1 MDGQIMKYS
10 IDLHPDTE
18 KVLKKWKKSNPIAFK
33 KFSKLIDELEQH
45 PRSGTGHP
53 EPLVG
58 GGDVTWSRHITRN
71 DRMIYD
77 IYDDIV
83 QVLIIELEGHYNDK

>member
-1 MDGQIMKYS
+1 MSYS
-10 IDLHPDTE
+10 IDFSEQT
-18 KVLKKWKKSNPIAFK
+18 KKILKKWSKSNQVAFNKFK
-33 KFSKLIDELEQH
+33 KLLLELEEH
-45 PRSGTGHP
+45 PRHGTGHP

-58 GGDVTWSRHITRN
+58 GNNIVWSRHITKH

-83 QVLIIELEGHYNDK
+83 NILIVELEGHYDDK

>member
-1 MDGQIMKYS
+1 MSYS
-10 IDLHPDTE
+10 IDFSKQTE
-18 KVLKKWKKSNPIAFK
+18 KILKKWRKSNPIAFN
-33 KFSKLIDELEQH
+33 KFKSLLKELEEH

-58 GGDVTWSRHITRN
+58 GGDITWSRHITRN

-83 QVLIIELEGHYNDK
+83 QILIVELEGHYDDK

>member
-1 MDGQIMKYS
+1 MNYT
-10 IDLHPDTE
+10 IDFSKQTE
-18 KVLKKWKKSNPIAFK
+18 KVLKKWKKSNPIAFN
-33 KFSKLIDELEQH
+33 KFKALLKELEEH

-58 GGDVTWSRHITRN
+58 GNNIVWSRHITRN

-77 IYDDIV
+77 IYDDVVNILV
-83 QVLIIELEGHYNDK
+83 VELEGHYEDK

>member
-1 MDGQIMKYS
+1 MNYS
-10 IDLHPDTE
+10 IDFSKQTE
-18 KVLKKWKKSNPIAFK
+18 KVLKKWKKSNPIAFN
-33 KFSKLIDELEQH
+33 KFKALLKELEEH

-58 GGDVTWSRHITRN
+58 GNNIVWSRHITRN

-77 IYDDIV
+77 IYDDVVNILV
-83 QVLIIELEGHYNDK
+83 VELEGHYEDK

>member
-1 MDGQIMKYS
+1 MNYS
-10 IDLHPDTE
+10 IDFSKQTE
-18 KVLKKWKKSNPIAFK
+18 KVLKKWKKSNPIAFN
-33 KFSKLIDELEQH
+33 KFKSLLKELEEH

-58 GGDVTWSRHITRN
+58 GNNIVWSRHITRN

-77 IYDDIV
+77 IYDDVVNILIV
-83 QVLIIELEGHYNDK
+83 ELEGHYEDK

>member
-1 MDGQIMKYS
+1 MKYS
-10 IDLHPDTE
+10 IDLHPDAE

-33 KFSKLIDELEQH
+33 KFGKLIDELEEH
-45 PRSGTGHP
+45 PRSGMGHP
-53 EPLVG
+53 EALVG
-58 GGDVTWSRHITRN
+58 GDGITWSRHITRN

-83 QVLIIELEGHYNDK
+83 HILIVELEGHYEDK

>member
-1 MDGQIMKYS
+1 MNYS
-10 IDLHPDTE
+10 IDFSKQTE
-18 KVLKKWKKSNPIAFK
+18 KVLKKWKKSNPIAFN
-33 KFSKLIDELEQH
+33 KFKSLLKELEEH

-58 GGDVTWSRHITRN
+58 GNNIVWSRHITRN

-77 IYDDIV
+77 IYDDVVNILV
-83 QVLIIELEGHYNDK
+83 VELEGHYEDK

>member
-1 MDGQIMKYS
+1 MSYS
-10 IDLHPDTE
+10 IDFSKQTE
-18 KVLKKWKKSNPIAFK
+18 KVLKKWKKSNPIAFN
-33 KFSKLIDELEQH
+33 KFKELLKELTEH

-58 GGDVTWSRHITRN
+58 GNNVVWSRRITRN

-83 QVLIIELEGHYNDK
+83 VVLVVELEGHYEDK

>member
-1 MDGQIMKYS
+1 MSYA
-10 IDLHPDTE
+10 IDFSKQTE
-18 KVLKKWKKSNPIAFK
+18 KVLKKWKKSNPIAFN
-33 KFSKLIDELEQH
+33 KFKALLKELEEH

-58 GGDVTWSRHITRN
+58 GNNIVWSRHITRN

-77 IYDDIV
+77 IYDDTV
-83 QVLIIELEGHYNDK
+83 NVLVVELEGHYEDK

>member
-1 MDGQIMKYS
+1 MSYS
-10 IDLHPDTE
+10 IDYSKQTE
-18 KVLKKWKKSNPIAFK
+18 RILRKWKKSNPIVFNKFK
-33 KFSKLIDELEQH
+33 NLLKELGEH
-45 PRSGTGHP
+45 PRTGTGHP

-58 GGDVTWSRHITRN
+58 GRDITWSRHITRN

-83 QVLIIELEGHYNDK
+83 HILIVELEGHYEDK

>member
-1 MDGQIMKYS
+1 MNYS
-10 IDLHPDTE
+10 IDFSKQTE
-18 KVLKKWKKSNPIAFK
+18 KVLKKWKKSNPIAFN
-33 KFSKLIDELEQH
+33 KFKALLKELEEH

-58 GGDVTWSRHITRN
+58 GNNIVWSRHITRN

-77 IYDDIV
+77 IYDDVVNILIV
-83 QVLIIELEGHYNDK
+83 ELEGHYEDK

>member
-1 MDGQIMKYS
+1 MKYS
-10 IDLHPDTE
+10 IDLAPE
-18 KVLKKWKKSNPIAFK
+18 VIKVLKKWKKSNPIAFK
-33 KFSKLIDELEQH
+33 KFDKLVEELADH

-58 GGDVTWSRHITRN
+58 GNNVVWSRHITRN

-77 IYDDIV
+77 IYDDTVMILV
-83 QVLIIELEGHYNDK
+83 VELEGHYDDK

>member
-1 MDGQIMKYS
+1 MSYS
-10 IDLHPDTE
+10 IDFSKQTE
-18 KVLKKWKKSNPIAFK
+18 KVLKKWKKSNPIAFN
-33 KFSKLIDELEQH
+33 KFKALLKELEEH

-58 GGDVTWSRHITRN
+58 GNNIVWSRHITRN

-77 IYDDIV
+77 IYDETV
-83 QVLIIELEGHYNDK
+83 NVLVVEIEGHYEDK

>member
-1 MDGQIMKYS
+1 MSYS
-10 IDLHPDTE
+10 IDFSKQTE
-18 KVLKKWKKSNPIAFK
+18 KVLKKWKKSNPIAFN
-33 KFSKLIDELEQH
+33 KFKSLLKELEEH

-58 GGDVTWSRHITRN
+58 GGDVTWSRRITRN

-83 QVLIIELEGHYNDK
+83 QILIVELEGHYDDK

>member
-1 MDGQIMKYS
+1 MNYS
-10 IDLHPDTE
+10 IDFSKQTE
-18 KVLKKWKKSNPIAFK
+18 KVLKKWKKSNPIAFN
-33 KFSKLIDELEQH
+33 KFKELLKELEEH

-58 GGDVTWSRHITRN
+58 GNNIIWSRHITRN

-77 IYDDIV
+77 IYDDVVNILV
-83 QVLIIELEGHYNDK
+83 VEIEGHYEDK

>member
-1 MDGQIMKYS
+1 MNYS
-10 IDLHPDTE
+10 IDFSKQTE
-18 KVLKKWKKSNPIAFK
+18 KVLKKWKKSNPIAFN
-33 KFSKLIDELEQH
+33 KFKALLKELEEH

-58 GGDVTWSRHITRN
+58 GNNIVWSRHITRN

-77 IYDDIV
+77 IYDDTV
-83 QVLIIELEGHYNDK
+83 NVLVVELEGHYEDK